1 MGRTTAMKNVIS
13 HLRESDHGLPLVHLK
28 EQRRNLII
36 ALQHGS
42 PKMHELME
50 IAAIQQAI
58 SACEEVIAD
67 LDAEIEPQPTSAKLL
82 VLADVRGRSG

>member
-1 MGRTTAMKNVIS
+1 MRSLSPFDCPSVGPRTAMKNAIS
-13 HLRESDHGLPLVHLK
+13 HLHESDHGLPLVHLK

-50 IAAIQQAI
+50 IAAVQQAI
-58 SACEEVIAD
+58 SACEEVMAD
-67 LDAEIEPQPTSAKLL
+67 IEAEPRPTS
-82 VLADVRGRSG
+82 S